1 MELWYVMKYGPHYK
15 SQYATQ
21 KYVGD
26 CPVNMHLGA
35 DIKRGKLEILFQM
48 RVFPSL
54 QTLLLI

>member
-1 MELWYVMKYGPHYK
+1 MVCNEIWPHYK